1 MKNLVANIKANK
13 TVIIKRTLVV
23 AATAATIALVAYA
36 VTRNDIAVDDLEL
49 VAE

>member
-1 MKNLVANIKANK
+1 MNAFVANIKANK

-36 VTRNDIAVDDLEL
+36 VTRNDGALEIDVP